1 MRKQLRRVALLALV
15 GLGLG
20 TTLASAQQQP
30 ERKLGWTLSA
40 QTYTFNRFTFF
51 EAVDKTLSAGLH
63 SVEAYPG
70 QQLGG
75 DMEGA
80 MDYNMDAAKRKAI
93 LKALKEKGVKLS
105 AFGVVNGNNEAEW
118 TQIFEF
124 AKAMGIKVINT
135 EPKAELMPM
144 IGRLAGQYKIK
155 VGIHNHPQPSH
166 YWSPQVVLDAIAAAD
181 SKYVGG
187 CADIGHWV
195 RSGLDPVESLKQYEG
210 HLVSLHFKDLAEKSR
225 KTHDVH
231 WGTGVCNVE
240 GVIAE
245 LKRQGF
251 KGNISAEYE
260 HNWEDNAGDVK
271 QSVTNFRN
279 ILTGN

>member
-1 MRKQLRRVALLALV
+1 MSKQLRRVIL
-15 GLGLG
+15 LGLVALGFG
-20 TTLASAQQQP
+20 TTAVDAQQQP
-30 ERKLGWTLSA
+30 ERELGWYLSA

-51 EAVDKTLSAGLH
+51 EAVDKTLGAGLNT
-63 SVEAYPG
+63 VEAFNG

-75 DMEGA
+75 GIEGV
-80 MDYNMDAAKRKAI
+80 MDYKMEPEKRKAV
-93 LKALKEKGVKLS
+93 LKALKKKGVTLR
-105 AFGVVNGNNEAEW
+105 AFGVVNGNNEEEW
-118 TQIFEF
+118 KQLFAF
-124 AKAMGIKVINT
+124 AKAMGIKVINS
-135 EPKAELMPM
+135 EPKAEFLPL
-144 IGRLAGQYKIK
+144 IGQLADRYKIK
-155 VGIHNHPQPSH
+155 VGIHNHPQPTH
-166 YWSPQVVLDAIAAAD
+166 YWNPQVVLDAIAAAN
-181 SKYVGG
+181 SKYVGA

-210 HLVSLHFKDLAEKSR
+210 HLISLHFKDLAEKSP

-260 HNWEDNAGDVK
+260 YNWEDNAGDVK
-271 QSVTNFRN
+271 QSVINFRN

>member
-1 MRKQLRRVALLALV
+1 MKKQLRRFFLLGFVALGFGTNLV
-15 GLGLG
+15 
-20 TTLASAQQQP
+20 SAQQQP
-30 ERKLGWTLSA
+30 EKKLGWYLSA

-51 EAVDKTLSAGLH
+51 EAVDKTLSAGLK

-70 QQLGG
+70 QPLGG
-75 DMEGA
+75 GIEGS

-93 LKALKEKGVKLS
+93 LKALKKKGVKIC
-105 AFGVVNGNNEAEW
+105 AFGVVSGSNEQEW

-135 EPKAELMPM
+135 EPKSELMPT
-144 IGRLAGQYKIK
+144 IGQLANRYKIK
-155 VGIHNHPQPSH
+155 VGIHNHPKPTH
-166 YWSPQVVLDAIAAAD
+166 YWSPQVVLDAIAAAN
-181 SKYVGG
+181 SEYVGA

-195 RSGLDPVESLKQYEG
+195 RSGLDPVESLKKYEG
-210 HLVSLHFKDLAEKSR
+210 HLVSLHFKDLAEKAR

-245 LKRQGF
+245 LKRQKF

-271 QSVTNFRN
+271 QSVINFRN
-279 ILTGN
+279 ILTSR

>member
-1 MRKQLRRVALLALV
+1 MRKQLRRVVLLALV
-15 GLGLG
+15 GLSLG
-20 TTLASAQQQP
+20 TTMVSAQQQP
-30 ERKLGWTLSA
+30 EGKLGWTLSA

-51 EAVDKTLSAGLH
+51 EAVDKTLSAGLK

-70 QQLGG
+70 QELGG
-75 DMEGA
+75 GMEGV
-80 MDYNMDAAKRKAI
+80 MDYNMDATKRKAI
-93 LKALKEKGVKLS
+93 LKALKKKGVKLC
-105 AFGVVNGNNEAEW
+105 AFGVVNGNDEAEW

-135 EPKAELMPM
+135 EPKAELMPV
-144 IGRLAGQYKIK
+144 IGRLANQYKIK

-166 YWSPQVVLDAIAAAD
+166 YWSAQVVLDAIASAD
-181 SKYVGG
+181 SKYVGA

-210 HLVSLHFKDLAEKSR
+210 HLVSLHFKDVAEKSP

-240 GVIAE
+240 GVITE

-271 QSVTNFRN
+271 QSVINFRD
-279 ILTGN
+279 ILTSN